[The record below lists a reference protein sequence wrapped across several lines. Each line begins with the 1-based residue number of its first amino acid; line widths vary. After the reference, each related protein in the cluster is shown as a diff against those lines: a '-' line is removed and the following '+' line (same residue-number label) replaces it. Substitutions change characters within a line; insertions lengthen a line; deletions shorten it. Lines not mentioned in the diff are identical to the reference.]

1 MLQLFDYF
9 GVFVFALSGG
19 VLAARKGLDLF
30 GFVVLALMPAVGG
43 GTLRD
48 LVLDSPVFW
57 VVNPGYLYV
66 TLAAAVLSFAVHR
79 RLLERHKVLRWL
91 DAAGLSLFCVLGAA
105 KALDLTNDPTIA
117 VTMGVVTAVAGG
129 ILRDTIANDLP
140 LILQREVYATA
151 AFLGALTFVLMQRYE
166 LPGAVL
172 LGIGVALG
180 IRALGI
186 VRGLELP
193 RPGP

>member
-48 LVLDSPVFW
+48 LVLDAPVFW
-57 VVNPGYLYV
+57 VENPDYLYV
-66 TLAAAVLSFAVHR
+66 TLAAAILSFALHR
-79 RLLERHKVLRWL
+79 RMLERHKVLRWL

-105 KALDLTNDPTIA
+105 KALELTSDPTIA

-151 AFLGALTFVLMQRYE
+151 AFLGALTFVLMQSYE

-172 LGIGVALG
+172 IGIGVALG
-180 IRALGI
+180 IRTLGI